1 MVVIACALRNAPFP
15 MHFGV
20 IQFLTLAGSL
30 GLFIYGMK
38 AMSEGLQKVA
48 GARMRDVMKVM
59 TANRFMSVFTGFV
72 TTVLIQ
78 LSSVTSVMVVSFA
91 NAGLITV
98 RQSIGVL
105 MGANIGTTMKALV
118 FSWLGFAS
126 MDIHVF
132 ALPIIGLAF
141 PLLFVKSR
149 HSKPFGDFMVGFA
162 ILFLGLE
169 FLKNVVPGPDT
180 AVVNILQGAGDH
192 GALSVLL
199 FTGGGML
206 FTMMVQSSSVALAA
220 TMVLCQHGII
230 GYEMAAASVLGMN
243 LGTTVTANL
252 AALVANVWGR
262 RAARAHFVIKAI
274 GVLWAL
280 LLFGPY
286 IRMIGGYVE
295 QVHGA
300 SPFASPD
307 VIVWALTY
315 LHISFN
321 VLNTVLLIGF
331 VPQIERIVTR
341 MVPSRTEDDREYRLE
356 YIHDPVMAVS
366 PEVSLIEARKEI
378 LKFGKLTA
386 SMSVLVNQLLVS
398 TTEAERSTLFGKL
411 ARYED
416 ITDRLEVEISKYLTR
431 TSAEAKDEEMSE
443 RIRAML
449 AIISDLERI
458 GDIFYQMSRL
468 LERKNEERLWFTPE
482 QRANL
487 QELLGLLDRAC
498 RFMLRNLEAEDG
510 EVAIDEAMEAEQRIN
525 QLRDQLRRA
534 HLKSIETGDY
544 NVKSGLIYND
554 LFSSCEKVGD
564 HVINVSEALA
574 GEV

>member
-1 MVVIACALRNAPFP
+1 MR
-15 MHFGV
+15 FG
-20 IQFLTLAGSL
+20 IIEFLTLAGSL

-59 TANRFMSVFTGFV
+59 TANRVLSVFTGFV

-105 MGANIGTTMKALV
+105 MGANIGTTVKALL
-118 FSWLGFAS
+118 FSALGFAS

-141 PLLFVKSR
+141 PLLFLKSR
-149 HSKPFGDFMVGFA
+149 HSKPIGDFMVGFA

-169 FLKNVVPGPDT
+169 FLKNVVPVPDNDG
-180 AVVNILQGAGDH
+180 VGVLQGITGH
-192 GALSVLL
+192 GAFSVML
-199 FTGGGML
+199 FAGLGML

-220 TMVLCQHGII
+220 TMVLCQRGII

-243 LGTTVTANL
+243 LGTTITANL

-262 RAARAHFVIKAI
+262 RAARAHFVIKAL
-274 GVLWAL
+274 GLVWAF

-286 IRMIGGYVE
+286 LRLTDRYVIS
-295 QVHGA
+295 VHGA
-300 SPFASPD
+300 SPYANTD
-307 VIVWALTY
+307 VLVWALTY

-341 MVPSRTEDDREYRLE
+341 MVPSRTDDDKEFRLE
-356 YIHDPVMAVS
+356 YINDPVLAVS
-366 PEVSLIEARKEI
+366 PELSLLEARKEI
-378 LKFGKLTA
+378 TKFGKLTA
-386 SMSVLVNQLLVS
+386 SMTGMVNQLLVS
-398 TTEAERSTLFGKL
+398 TNDAERTDLFGKV

-416 ITDRLEVEISKYLTR
+416 ITDKLEVEISKYLTR

-443 RIRAML
+443 RIRALL

-468 LERKNEERLWFTPE
+468 LERKHQERLWFTPE

-487 QELLGLLDRAC
+487 QELLGLLERA
-498 RFMLRNLEAEDG
+498 FAIMLKNLEAEDG
-510 EVAIDEAMEAEQRIN
+510 RVAIDEAVEAEQHIN
-525 QLRDQLRRA
+525 QLRDQLRRT
-534 HLKSIETGDY
+534 HLKSIEAGDY

-564 HVINVSEALA
+564 HVINVSEALV
-574 GEV
+574 GEI

>member
-1 MVVIACALRNAPFP
+1 MR
-15 MHFGV
+15 FG
-20 IQFLTLAGSL
+20 IIEFLTLAGSL

-48 GARMRDVMKVM
+48 GARMRDVLKVM
-59 TANRFMSVFTGFV
+59 TANRFLSVFTGFI

-105 MGANIGTTMKALV
+105 MGANIGTTVKALL
-118 FSWLGFAS
+118 FSALGFAS

-141 PLLFVKSR
+141 PLLFLKGR
-149 HSKPFGDFMVGFA
+149 HSKPIGDFMVGFA

-169 FLKNVVPGPDT
+169 FLKNVIPVPDSDGV
-180 AVVNILQGAGDH
+180 AVLERITGH
-192 GALSVLL
+192 GAFSILL
-199 FTGGGML
+199 FAGLGML

-220 TMVLCQHGII
+220 TMVLCQRGII

-243 LGTTVTANL
+243 LGTTITANL

-262 RAARAHFVIKAI
+262 RAARAHFVIKAL
-274 GVLWAL
+274 GLVWAL

-286 IRMIGGYVE
+286 LHLLDRYVTS
-295 QVHGA
+295 VHGA
-300 SPFASPD
+300 SPYADTD
-307 VIVWALTY
+307 VLVWALTY

-321 VLNTVLLIGF
+321 VLNTLLLIGF

-341 MVPSRTEDDREYRLE
+341 MVPSRTEDDKEFRLE
-356 YIHDPVMAVS
+356 YINDPVMAVS
-366 PEVSLIEARKEI
+366 PELSLIEARKEI
-378 LKFGKLTA
+378 TKFGKLTA
-386 SMSVLVNQLLVS
+386 SMTGMVNQLLVS
-398 TTEAERSTLFGKL
+398 TNDAERTDLFGKV

-431 TSAEAKDEEMSE
+431 TSAEAKDEAMSE

-468 LERKNEERLWFTPE
+468 LERKHQERLWFTPE
-482 QRANL
+482 QRSNL
-487 QELLGLLDRAC
+487 QELLSLLDRA
-498 RFMLRNLEAEDG
+498 FTIMLKNLDAEDG
-510 EVAIDEAMEAEQRIN
+510 QVAIDEAVEAEQHIN
-525 QLRDQLRRA
+525 QLRDQLRRM
-534 HLKSIETGDY
+534 HLKSIEAGDY

-564 HVINVSEALA
+564 HVINVSEALV